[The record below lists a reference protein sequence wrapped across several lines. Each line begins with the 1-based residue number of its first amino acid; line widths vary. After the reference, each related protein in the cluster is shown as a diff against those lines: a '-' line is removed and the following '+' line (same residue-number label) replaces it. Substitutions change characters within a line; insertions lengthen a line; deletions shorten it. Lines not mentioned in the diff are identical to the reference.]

1 MVETDHKPL
10 VALFGSKHLDELPP
24 RIFRFRLRMARFDY
38 TISHVAG
45 KMLFTADTLS
55 RAPEPFTEGDVRHEA
70 ETEYLMEV
78 CVRDLPASPQRL
90 QVYCKAQQDDPICA
104 KVMQHV
110 QHGWPDKHKI
120 EPALK
125 QYWNVQGDLVV
136 HKKLLLYGKRIVVPK
151 ALQRE
156 TLKKLHQGHQGI
168 VRCQERARI
177 SVWWPGIGQQIK
189 DLVQGCST
197 CAREFVPHPEP
208 LIPTPLP
215 EFPWQQVASDLFSF
229 KGESYIVVTDYY
241 SRYPEVLKLRDTTSK
256 GVIDAIKAIFSR
268 HGIPEILVSDN
279 GPQYSS
285 ELFVKFAAEYNFV
298 HVTSSPH
305 YPRSNGHAERSVQTV
320 KNILRK
326 ASDPLLAM
334 LIYRST
340 PLPWCKLSPAELLM
354 GRKLRTNLPILP
366 DQLKPKW
373 PYLKEFQM
381 QDDRVKK
388 NSKMNFDR
396 QHKAQSLPQIPDDAS
411 VWITNERHQPAPGR
425 VIEQAATPRS
435 YIVTTEDGGHVR
447 RNRQHL
453 NIRPENPMTLPAQE
467 EVTQQRQETETA
479 EREPVQIQQTQPIM
493 TRSRTGAGI
502 HPPQRYGMF
511 VTH

>member
-1 MVETDHKPL
+1 M
-10 VALFGSKHLDELPP
+10 
-24 RIFRFRLRMARFDY
+24 
-38 TISHVAG
+38 
-45 KMLFTADTLS
+45 
-55 RAPEPFTEGDVRHEA
+55 
-70 ETEYLMEV
+70 
-78 CVRDLPASPQRL
+78 
-90 QVYCKAQQDDPICA
+90 
-104 KVMQHV
+104 
-110 QHGWPDKHKI
+110 
-120 EPALK
+120 
-125 QYWNVQGDLVV
+125 
-136 HKKLLLYGKRIVVPK
+136 
-151 ALQRE
+151 
-156 TLKKLHQGHQGI
+156 
-168 VRCQERARI
+168 
-177 SVWWPGIGQQIK
+177 
-189 DLVQGCST
+189 
-197 CAREFVPHPEP
+197 
-208 LIPTPLP
+208 
-215 EFPWQQVASDLFSF
+215 
-229 KGESYIVVTDYY
+229 
-241 SRYPEVLKLRDTTSK
+241 LKLRDTTSK

-268 HGIPEILVSDN
+268 HGIPETLVSDN

-326 ASDPLLAM
+326 SSDPLLAM

-388 NSKMNFDR
+388 NRKINFDR

-435 YIVTTEDGGHVR
+435 YIVTTEDGGQVR

-453 NIRPENPMTLPAQE
+453 NIRPENPMTLPGQE

-479 EREPVQIQQTQPIM
+479 EREPVQVQQTQPIM